1 MNTRMLEDAAL
12 VIVSAALALALTLVL
27 WSYETLAAL

>member
-1 MNTRMLEDAAL
+1 MTRNLEDAAL

-27 WSYETLAAL
+27 WSYQTPAAL